1 MKKII
6 LFLVCSVIAV
16 PLFSQIFWTETFG
29 TGCNQGQNANGFVS
43 ANGVWTVTNTGVN
56 AAEANKWFVSA
67 TEAGMGSGNCGD
79 GCLNNGGLTDRTLHI
94 GSDDGFFPTDLG
106 AAYNAGGVCGVL
118 YCVETDKRAES
129 PAINCT
135 GQNNIQLSFHYI
147 EFGDGTNDDGSL
159 WYFDGAIWSQ
169 LVNLPKTMCCDGF
182 GNPIPC
188 TGTEQAKWTT
198 YSIALPPS
206 ANNNPGVKIGFR
218 WVNNDDGVGTDPS
231 FAVDSISLSAQAGT
245 PPTAAFSASSTNI
258 CENDCITF
266 TDNSTGSPTSWM
278 WYFPGGVPAT
288 FNGQNPPAVCYPNAG
303 TYPVSLVVTNING
316 QDSLGIN
323 SYITVSSCI
332 QPTADFTANNTTICS
347 GDCVNFT
354 DLSTNA
360 TSWKWYFPGGT
371 PATSTQQNPTICYNT
386 PGIYTVSLVAYNGPV
401 QDSIAKVNYIT
412 VQSCTMPVVQF
423 VASQT
428 EICDSM
434 CISFTDQSTNNPT
447 SWQWF
452 FPGAVPGG
460 SNLQNPTNICYY
472 DTGTFTVTLIATNQ
486 FGSTTLT
493 KTNYI
498 TVKAC
503 NKPVALFDMP
513 IICYNSCV
521 NFKSLTLNQPDSVMW
536 VFEGANQDTVKA
548 FNPQSICWFDTTGC
562 FSVKLYAWNA
572 YGVDSI
578 FKTICIDTLP
588 TVDAGKDTTI
598 FWGGLDG
605 ATLFAVGSNDSLNKA
620 TYIWSP
626 SNLVDC
632 YYCQKT
638 NTNPDDSTLFIVK
651 YTDHHGCVAYDTVW
665 VFVKWEANIG
675 VPNAFSPNFDG
686 NNDVLYVRGKGIK
699 SLQFTIYNRYGQ
711 QVFESTDQS
720 FGWDGTHKGKE
731 VNPGVYVY
739 FVDAIMK
746 DDTRRALKGNVTLIR

>member
-1 MKKII
+1 MKNI
-6 LFLVCSVIAV
+6 LLLVVFALFSHS
-16 PLFSQIFWTETFG
+16 LFSQIFWTETFG
-29 TGCNQGQNANGFVS
+29 TGCNQGQNANGVVT
-43 ANGVWTVTNTGVN
+43 ANGTWTVANTGVN
-56 AAEANKWFVSA
+56 AAEANQWFISA
-67 TEAGMGSGNCGD
+67 TEAGMGNGNCGD

-94 GSDDGFFPTDLG
+94 GSDDGVFPTDLG
-106 AAYNAGGVCGVL
+106 AAYNAGGLCGIL
-118 YCVETDKRAES
+118 YCIETDKRAES
-129 PAINCT
+129 PVINCT

-169 LVNLPKTMCCDGF
+169 LINLPKTTCCDGF
-182 GNPIPC
+182 GNSTPC
-188 TGTEQAKWTT
+188 TGTEQALWTT

-206 ANNNPGVKIGFR
+206 ANNNPSVKIGFR
-218 WVNNDDGVGTDPS
+218 WVNNDDGAGTDPS
-231 FAVDSISLSAQAGT
+231 FAVDSITLSAQAGT

-288 FNGQNPPAVCYPNAG
+288 FNGQTPPAVCYAAAG
-303 TYPVSLVVTNING
+303 NYTVSLVVANING
-316 QDSLGIN
+316 QDSLGITN
-323 SYITVSSCI
+323 YISVGTCV
-332 QPTADFTANNTTICS
+332 QPTANFTANNTTVCT
-347 GDCVNFT
+347 GDCINFT

-360 TSWKWYFPGGT
+360 LSWMWYFPGGT
-371 PATSTQQNPTICYNT
+371 PATSTQQNPTICYNV
-386 PGIYTVSLVAYNGPV
+386 PGVYTVSLVAYNGPM
-401 QDSIAKVNYIT
+401 QDSIAKVAYIT
-412 VQSCTMPVVQF
+412 VQACTMPVVQF
-423 VASQT
+423 VANQT

-498 TVKAC
+498 KVKAC
-503 NKPVALFDMP
+503 NKPKALFDMP
-513 IICYNSCV
+513 IVCYNSCV
-521 NFKSLTLNQPDSVMW
+521 NFFSLTENQPDSVMW

-548 FNPQSICWFDTTGC
+548 NNPQSICWLDTTGC

-598 FWGGLDG
+598 FWGGLNG
-605 ATLFAVGSNDSLNKA
+605 ATLFAQGSNDSLNKA
-620 TYIWSP
+620 TYIWYP

-665 VFVKWEANIG
+665 VFVKWDSNIG
-675 VPNAFSPNFDG
+675 VPNAFSPNLDG
-686 NNDVLYVRGKGIK
+686 NNDILYVRGKGIK

-711 QVFESTDQS
+711 QVFESTDQT
-720 FGWDGTHKGKE
+720 FGWDGTHKGKD

-739 FVDAIMK
+739 FVDAILK
-746 DDTRRALKGNVTLIR
+746 DDTRRTLKGNVTLIR